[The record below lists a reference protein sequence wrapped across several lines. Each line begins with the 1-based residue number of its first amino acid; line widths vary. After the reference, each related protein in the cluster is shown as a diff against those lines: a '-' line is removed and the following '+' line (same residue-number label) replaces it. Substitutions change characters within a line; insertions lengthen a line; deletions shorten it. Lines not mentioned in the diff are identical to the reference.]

1 MDSTQYIVRRANVDD
16 LSALK
21 LLWERAHLQVLD
33 VEKRL
38 TDFQLIA
45 SMEGDL
51 VGAVA
56 LQVEGKQGRVHSEA
70 FVRPED
76 GEGARPLLWER
87 LQTLARNH
95 GLVRLWTRERAAFWL
110 QAGFGEATPEWMKK
124 LPATFGS
131 GHERWLTISLRDE
144 SPATIS
150 VEQEFEIFQQAQ
162 RASTE
167 QLMARARQLK
177 VLVVGVV
184 LLLVA
189 AAVMA
194 ALWFLLQQNR
204 AGRSRA
210 DLGLVGSRVQ
220 ELIQFGG
227 VGEFEFEEPAVV
239 VGSAVDEGGI
249 GREQRVDLD
258 DAAADRGVDIAGG
271 FYRFDDGAGVAGLE
285 FATDGRQFDEDDVS

>member
-1 MDSTQYIVRRANVDD
+1 MDSTRYIVRRANVDD

-21 LLWERAHLQVLD
+21 MLWERAHLQVLD

-51 VGAVA
+51 IGAMA
-56 LQVEGKQGRVHSEA
+56 LQVDGKQGRIHSEA

-76 GEGARPLLWER
+76 GVDARPLLWER

-95 GLVRLWTRERAAFWL
+95 GLVRLWTRERAAFWS
-110 QAGFGEATPEWMKK
+110 QAGFGEATPESMKK
-124 LPATFGS
+124 LPVSFGS

-194 ALWFLLQQNR
+194 ALLFLLKQNR
-204 AGRSRA
+204 GGRSRA
-210 DLGLVGSRVQ
+210 DLGLVGCRVQ
-220 ELIQFGG
+220 ELIQFSA
-227 VGEFEFEEPAVV
+227 VGEFQFEKPAVL
-239 VGSAVDEGGI
+239 VGGAVDEGGI
-249 GREQRVDLD
+249 GGEQLVDFD
-258 DAAADRGVDIAGG
+258 HAAADRGVDIAGC
-271 FYRFDDGAGVAGLE
+271 FHRFNDGARVAGLE
-285 FATDGRQFDEDDVS
+285 FATDGWQFDEHDVG